1 MPKYSRNTVEI
12 NRNTIVFQSISRSA
26 RWRRVCFYVFLP
38 IFLFFVLAP
47 SAVAT
52 DCLPPTCLK
61 CPTTQ
66 AEINCRST
74 TLFSTG
80 GFDVQK
86 PTATI
91 PARIGI
97 IADTFMSV
105 VGVIFLAIMVFSGIQ
120 WMSAGGNEESVKK
133 AKTRITRATV
143 GLIIVIGSWAIV
155 NFILKGLI
163 APPGASSGWGPF
175 SWTTY

>member
-1 MPKYSRNTVEI
+1 MPKYNRNTIEI

-26 RWRRVCFYVFLP
+26 NWRRAYFYAFLVF
-38 IFLFFVLAP
+38 FLFLVLAP
-47 SAVAT
+47 SVLAA
-52 DCLPPTCLK
+52 DCVPTTCLK

-66 AEINCRST
+66 AKIICRQQ
-74 TLFSTG
+74 TLFQTG
-80 GFDVQK
+80 GFAVDK

-155 NFILKGLI
+155 NFVLKGLI